1 VWLGTAEEKNVHLTM
16 LTRIEPKDLPH
27 VNVGDGEARKVRY
40 FPGRLPIGI
49 HMAGRGVL
57 VYVVIDPWLD
67 EFGVFLER
75 HVALLPSPTRLD
87 ASDRRAAAH
96 PGTSPSV

>member
-75 HVALLPSPTRLD
+75 HVALL
-87 ASDRRAAAH
+87 RALPAWTLRIVAAH